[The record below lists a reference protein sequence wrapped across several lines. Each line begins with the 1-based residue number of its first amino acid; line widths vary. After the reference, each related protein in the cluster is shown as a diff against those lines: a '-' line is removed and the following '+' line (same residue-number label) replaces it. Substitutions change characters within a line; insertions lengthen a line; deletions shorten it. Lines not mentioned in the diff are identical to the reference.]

1 MVDFFIELNP
11 IYQALLACTFTFLVT
26 ALGAALVFLV
36 KKVNQNLMDI
46 LLSISAGIMLS
57 SSIFSLIIPALDS
70 SDDIGCNA
78 SILLSI
84 GIMVGALLIYFCDY
98 LYNKKEKK
106 LKKIKRNKKKNNV
119 NNLLLSMT
127 IHNFPEGMAIGV
139 AFAGVYYG
147 SISSITAAISLAI
160 GIGIQNFPEGSA
172 ISFPLYK
179 NGYSKFKSFVIGG
192 LTAIVEPIGGVI
204 GVLIALRLP
213 ILLLFLLSLAAGS
226 MFYVIVTELVPE
238 AMQNKNKE
246 RMALYLIIGFIIM
259 MFLDISLG

>member
-57 SSIFSLIIPALDS
+57 SSIFSLIIPALDC

-98 LYNKKEKK
+98 LY
-106 LKKIKRNKKKNNV
+106 NKKKNNV

-213 ILLLFLLSLAAGS
+213 ILLPFLLSLAAGS

>member
-106 LKKIKRNKKKNNV
+106 IKKIKRNKKKNNV
-119 NNLLLSMT
+119 NNLKWAGMSDANTVISNNRHT
-127 IHNFPEGMAIGV
+127 ITNNVPDTIASNTIINGKSNNTKLYFM
-139 AFAGVYYG
+139 VYVNNTG
-147 SISSITAAISLAI
+147 KDQTEQDKDGFSGIIT
-160 GIGIQNFPEGSA
+160 
-172 ISFPLYK
+172 
-179 NGYSKFKSFVIGG
+179 V
-192 LTAIVEPIGGVI
+192 TAT
-204 GVLIALRLP
+204 
-213 ILLLFLLSLAAGS
+213 S
-226 MFYVIVTELVPE
+226 
-238 AMQNKNKE
+238 
-246 RMALYLIIGFIIM
+246 
-259 MFLDISLG
+259 DI

>member
-11 IYQALLACTFTFLVT
+11 IYQALIACTFTFLVT

-46 LLSISAGIMLS
+46 LLSLSAGIMLS

-106 LKKIKRNKKKNNV
+106 LKKIKSNKKKNNV
-119 NNLLLSMT
+119 NNLLL
-127 IHNFPEGMAIGV
+127 
-139 AFAGVYYG
+139 
-147 SISSITAAISLAI
+147 
-160 GIGIQNFPEGSA
+160 
-172 ISFPLYK
+172 
-179 NGYSKFKSFVIGG
+179 
-192 LTAIVEPIGGVI
+192 
-204 GVLIALRLP
+204 
-213 ILLLFLLSLAAGS
+213 
-226 MFYVIVTELVPE
+226 
-238 AMQNKNKE
+238 
-246 RMALYLIIGFIIM
+246 
-259 MFLDISLG
+259 